1 MSIKRAVPVSVA
13 LAILLFILPILGAGC
28 DFVTEKVVPTIT
40 SPETNKPLSSNP
52 DGKLP
57 PEFDIL
63 AEAYRLLS
71 QDYVDKAKLDPKTLS
86 EGAVRGMMEALDPYS
101 SYADPETYKLELT
114 TFEGKFEGIGAVIS
128 IKDKQLTV
136 VAPIA
141 DSPAEKAGIK
151 AGDKILEIDGQS
163 SSRLSLIEATFKIRG
178 PKGTSVKLLVL
189 HEGESEPVE
198 VQIVRDEITEQS
210 VSLEMRDDIAYI
222 RITQF
227 LKSTGGDLQDVLKD
241 AIGKGAKGIVL
252 DLRNNPGGLLN
263 AAADVASQFLVMGV
277 VAKVVDSE
285 GNESLVPVERGG
297 IATHLPLIVL
307 VNQGSASASEIVAGA
322 LQDYGRAKL
331 AGSQTF
337 GKGSVQLVRD
347 LSDGSALHITAYRWL
362 TPLGRPIDGVGLT
375 PDFVLELKDEALV
388 DWAVQY
394 LQDQIKAELLPGF
407 LLALTLDDI
416 LGARYSAGDALIEA
430 SCGIESPG

>member
-1 MSIKRAVPVSVA
+1 MRLRRAVPVSVA
-13 LAILLFILPILGAGC
+13 LAILLFVLPILGAGC
-28 DFVTEKVVPTIT
+28 DFVNERVIPTIT
-40 SPETNKPLSSNP
+40 SAEINKPFFSNA
-52 DGKLP
+52 DNTSVELP

-63 AEAYRLLS
+63 AEAWQQLS
-71 QDYVDKAKLDPKTLS
+71 EDYVDKSKLDPKILS
-86 EGAVRGMMEALDPYS
+86 EGAVRGMMESLDPYS
-101 SYADPETYKLELT
+101 SYAAPDIHKLEMSTL
-114 TFEGKFEGIGAVIS
+114 EGKFEGIGAVIS

-151 AGDKILEIDGQS
+151 AGDKILEIDGQPS
-163 SSRLSLIEATFKIRG
+163 SKLSLIEATFKIRG

-210 VSLEMRDDIAYI
+210 VSLEMRGDIAYI

-241 AIGKGAKGIVL
+241 AIDKGAKGVVL

-263 AAADVASQFLVMGV
+263 ASADVASQFLAMGV

-285 GNESLVPVERGG
+285 GNESVVPVNRGG

-307 VNQGSASASEIVAGA
+307 VNGGSASASEIVAGA

-337 GKGSVQLVRD
+337 GKGSVQIVRD

-362 TPLGRPIDGVGLT
+362 TPFGRPIDGVGLT
-375 PDFVLELKDEALV
+375 PDFALELEGEELV
-388 DWAVQY
+388 DWAIQY
-394 LQDQIKAELLPGF
+394 LKDQIKTELLPVF
-407 LLALTLDDI
+407 
-416 LGARYSAGDALIEA
+416 A
-430 SCGIESPG
+430 S

>member
-1 MSIKRAVPVSVA
+1 MRLKRAVPVSVA

-28 DFVTEKVVPTIT
+28 DFINEKVIPTIT
-40 SPETNKPLSSNP
+40 SPEINKPLSFNNDSE
-52 DGKLP
+52 LP
-57 PEFDIL
+57 PEFNIL
-63 AEAYRLLS
+63 NEAWKLLS
-71 QDYVDKAKLDPKTLS
+71 EDYVDKSKLDPKTLS
-86 EGAVRGMMEALDPYS
+86 EGAVRGMMESLDPYS
-101 SYADPETYKLELT
+101 SYADPEAHELEMSTL
-114 TFEGKFEGIGAVIS
+114 EGKFEGIGAVIS
-128 IKDKQLTV
+128 MKDRQLTV

-151 AGDKILEIDGQS
+151 AGDKILEIDGEPS
-163 SSRLSLIEATFKIRG
+163 SKFSLIEATLKIRG

-210 VSLEMRDDIAYI
+210 VFLEMRDDIAYV

-227 LKSTGGDLQDVLKD
+227 LKSTGDDLQDVLKD
-241 AIGKGAKGIVL
+241 AIDKGAKGVVL

-263 AAADVASQFLVMGV
+263 ASADVASQFLAMGL

-285 GNESLVPVERGG
+285 GNESVVPVNRGG

-307 VNQGSASASEIVAGA
+307 VNGGSASASEIVAGA

-337 GKGSVQLVRD
+337 GKGSVQIVRN
-347 LSDGSALHITAYRWL
+347 LSDGSALHITSYRWL
-362 TPLGRPIDGVGLT
+362 TPHGRPIDGVGLT
-375 PDFVLELKDEALV
+375 PDFVLELEGDELV
-388 DWAVQY
+388 DWAIQY
-394 LQDQIKAELLPGF
+394 LKDQIKTELLPVF
-407 LLALTLDDI
+407 
-416 LGARYSAGDALIEA
+416 A
-430 SCGIESPG
+430 S

>member
-1 MSIKRAVPVSVA
+1 MRIKKAIPVSVA

-28 DFVTEKVVPTIT
+28 DFVTEKVVPIIT
-40 SPETNKPLSSNP
+40 SPETNKSLSSNTAVSSNP

-63 AEAYRLLS
+63 AEAWKQLS
-71 QDYVDKAKLDPKTLS
+71 EDYVDKSKLDPQKLS
-86 EGAVRGMMEALDPYS
+86 QGAVKGMIEALDDPYS
-101 SYADPETYKLELT
+101 GYVDPKTKELEMS

-128 IKDKQLTV
+128 MKDKQLTV

-151 AGDKILEIDGQS
+151 AGDKILEIDGQPTS
-163 SSRLSLIEATFKIRG
+163 KLGLIEATLKIRG
-178 PKGTSVKLLVL
+178 SKDTSVRLLIL
-189 HEGESEPVE
+189 HEGEAEPVE
-198 VQIVRDEITEQS
+198 VQIVRSEIKVES
-210 VSLEMRDDIAYI
+210 VSFEMRGDIAYI

-227 LKSTGGDLQDVLKD
+227 LKSTGGELQDVLKD

-263 AAADVASQFLVMGV
+263 ASADVASQFLAMGL
-277 VAKVVDSE
+277 VAKVVDDE
-285 GNESLVPVERGG
+285 GRESQVPVKRGG
-297 IATHLPLIVL
+297 IATNLPLIVL

-331 AGSQTF
+331 AGGQTF

-362 TPLGRPIDGVGLT
+362 TPFGRPIDGVGLT
-375 PDFVLELKDEALV
+375 PDFPLKLEDEELV
-388 DWAVQY
+388 DWAIDY
-394 LQDQIKAELLPGF
+394 LKGQIKAELLPAF
-407 LLALTLDDI
+407 
-416 LGARYSAGDALIEA
+416 
-430 SCGIESPG
+430 C